1 VTNSIEAKG
10 VSVEYTLIRKQTRLL
25 ALYDFTLNVKD
36 GEFVV
41 IVGPSGCGKTTFM
54 NVVAGEVE
62 KTRGELLI
70 FGKPVNGPGVD
81 RSVVFQEYAL
91 LPWRT
96 VWDNV
101 KFGLEIQGVK
111 DNDMKDKIQHFISM
125 VGLTGFEKSFPHELS
140 GGMNQRVGLA
150 RALATDPRILLM
162 DEPFAA
168 IDAMSR
174 ELMQGELERIITQ
187 TGQSVIFITHSIDEA
202 ITVGDKIVVM
212 TAVPGR
218 VKDIIEVDLPRP
230 RYENDIKITP
240 RYVEMRDHIW
250 KLLRDEAASVL
261 RDRLVPEGSG
271 G

>member
-1 VTNSIEAKG
+1 MANAIEARG
-10 VSVEYTLIRKQTRLL
+10 VCVEYTLIRKQCRLL
-25 ALYDFTLNVKD
+25 ALHDFTLDVKE

-41 IVGPSGCGKTTFM
+41 VVGPSGCGKTTFL
-54 NVVAGEVE
+54 NATAGEVE
-62 KTRGELLI
+62 ITRGELKV
-70 FGKPVNGPGVD
+70 FGKPVKGPGVD

-111 DNDMKDKIQHFISM
+111 DNDMKDRIQHFIDL
-125 VGLTGFEKSFPHELS
+125 VGLSGFEKSYPHELS

-150 RALATDPRILLM
+150 RALATEPQILLM

-174 ELMQGELERIITQ
+174 ELMQGELERILQ
-187 TGQSVIFITHSIDEA
+187 ETGQSVIFITHSIDEA

-218 VKDIIEVDLPRP
+218 VKDIIEVNMPRP
-230 RYENDIKITP
+230 RYEHDIKITP
-240 RYVEMRDHIW
+240 RYAEMRDHIW
-250 KLLRDEAASVL
+250 KLLRDEASSVL
-261 RDRLVPEGSG
+261 RARTSA
-271 G
+271 

>member
-1 VTNSIEAKG
+1 VANAIEARN
-10 VSVEYTLIRKQTRLL
+10 VSVEYTLIRKKTRLL
-25 ALYDFTLNVKD
+25 ALYDFSIDVKD
-36 GEFVV
+36 GEFNV

-62 KTRGELLI
+62 ATNGELRLYD
-70 FGKPVNGPGVD
+70 KPVDGPGPD

-101 KFGLEIQGVK
+101 KFGLEIQGVSEAGYK
-111 DNDMKDKIQHFISM
+111 DRVQHFIDM
-125 VGLTGFEKSFPHELS
+125 VGLTGFERSYPHELS
-140 GGMNQRVGLA
+140 GGMCQRVGLA
-150 RALATDPRILLM
+150 RALATEPKILLM

-174 ELMQGELERIITQ
+174 ELMQGELERILEQ
-187 TGQSVIFITHSIDEA
+187 TGQTVVFITHSIDEA

-218 VKDIIEVDLPRP
+218 LKEVIQVDLPRP
-230 RYENDIKITP
+230 RREEHIKLIP
-240 RYVEMRDHIW
+240 QYSEMREHIW
-250 KLLRDEAASVL
+250 DLLRDEAQRTLKDKALAS
-261 RDRLVPEGSG
+261 S
-271 G
+271 

>member
-1 VTNSIEAKG
+1 VANAIEARKL
-10 VSVEYTLIRKQTRLL
+10 SVEYTLIRKKTRLL
-25 ALYDFTLNVKD
+25 ALHEFSIDIED
-36 GEFVV
+36 GEFMV

-54 NVVAGEVE
+54 NTVAGEVE
-62 KTRGELLI
+62 PTRGELKV
-70 FGKPVNGPGVD
+70 FGTPVNGPGPD

-101 KFGLEIQGVK
+101 KFGLEIQGGDEAEYK
-111 DNDMKDKIQHFISM
+111 DRIQHFIDL
-125 VGLTGFEKSFPHELS
+125 VGLTGFERSYPHELS
-140 GGMNQRVGLA
+140 GGMCQRVGLA
-150 RALATDPRILLM
+150 RALATEPKILLM

-174 ELMQGELERIITQ
+174 ELMQGELERILQETKQ
-187 TGQSVIFITHSIDEA
+187 TVVFITHSIDEA

-218 VKDIIEVDLPRP
+218 MKELVDVNMPRP
-230 RYENDIKITP
+230 RYEESIKLLP
-240 RYVEMRDHIW
+240 RYSEMREHIW
-250 KLLRDEAASVL
+250 DLLRDEAKQTLKDKAH
-261 RDRLVPEGSG
+261 ESG

>member
-1 VTNSIEAKG
+1 VANAIDAKN
-10 VSVEYTLIRKQTRLL
+10 VSVEYTLIRKKTRLL
-25 ALYDFTLNVKD
+25 ALHDFSVDVKD
-36 GEFVV
+36 GEFTV

-62 KTRGELLI
+62 ATRGELRLYD
-70 FGKPVNGPGVD
+70 KPVDGPGSD

-101 KFGLEIQGVK
+101 KFGLEIQGGHEA
-111 DNDMKDKIQHFISM
+111 DYNDRVQHFIDL
-125 VGLTGFEKSFPHELS
+125 VGLTGFERSYPHELS
-140 GGMNQRVGLA
+140 GGMCQRVGLA
-150 RALATDPRILLM
+150 RALATEPKILLM

-174 ELMQGELERIITQ
+174 ELMQGELERILEQ
-187 TGQSVIFITHSIDEA
+187 TGQTVIFITHSIDEA

-218 VKDIIEVDLPRP
+218 LKEVIQVDLPRP
-230 RYENDIKITP
+230 RREEHIKLMP
-240 RYVEMRDHIW
+240 QYSEMREHIW
-250 KLLRDEAASVL
+250 DLLRDEAQRTLKDKVLAS
-261 RDRLVPEGSG
+261 S
-271 G
+271 